1 MFPKIYFISTHAVQ
15 AFRERLNCQHL
26 STKQIRD
33 TILSELQKE
42 NLAFYERYNHKIQ
55 PVYQGEYNGSV
66 FYIPVHQEVKKT
78 DAWDVVPTILL
89 PGMKTYSKNLDMM
102 TIEEAAKKLNVS
114 CEDVIYFLKSGKLK
128 FDPKITDGIIKI
140 YKLDVRRL
148 NQELI
153 NGKAEKKPTDQI

>member
-1 MFPKIYFISTHAVQ
+1 MKFRKIYFISTHAVI
-15 AFRERLNCQHL
+15 AFKERLNCPEL
-26 STKQIRD
+26 TTKEVRD
-33 TILSELQKE
+33 HILSELQKE

-66 FYIPVHQEVKKT
+66 FYIPVHKEVKKL

-114 CEDVIYFLKSGKLK
+114 CENVIYFLKSGKLK
-128 FDPKITDGIIKI
+128 FDPKITDGIVKI
-140 YKLDVRRL
+140 YKLDARRL
-148 NQELI
+148 NQEL
-153 NGKAEKKPTDQI
+153 KREKKKIQT